1 MAENDCICTVF
12 TECPHCPEL
21 DIEDLNK
28 KIYDN
33 NKAFVKALETH
44 GYLSSLLNCFV
55 AISFIRTNDKGE
67 DNFNYKPVNFIVQLP
82 SDDQRQL
89 WCLDLTFFEPLH
101 GLSRL
106 LRLIPDKLATA
117 LQIKRVARSN
127 DGEDTDFLFNLL
139 IDLFD
144 RYINITTKKYKIF
157 QYSEPESPDVDRH
170 MIVLSYQTSDYYI
183 SDLIPITYNED
194 TEFPDEAI
202 QVKNFLTLQIDLK
215 DQLIELKEVL
225 KTETSGIYK
234 SKSRR
239 LLQHCDNILRQ
250 LHIFLNFTHPVMVD
264 INRNRTID
272 NDSILRIK
280 NNLQNRSARNFL
292 CDEFNSI
299 IDEDDVY

>member
-44 GYLSSLLNCFV
+44 GYLSNLLNCFV

-139 IDLFD
+139 IDLSD
-144 RYINITTKKYKIF
+144 RFINITTKKYKIF
-157 QYSEPESPDVDRH
+157 QFREPEHPDVDRH
-170 MIVLSYQTSDYYI
+170 MIVLNCQTPDYYI
-183 SDLIPITYNED
+183 SDLIPIIYDED

-202 QVKNFLTLQIDLK
+202 QVKNFLTLQTDLK
-215 DQLIELKEVL
+215 DQLIELREVL

-234 SKSRR
+234 RKSRHF
-239 LLQHCDNILRQ
+239 LEHCSDILRQ
-250 LHIFLNFTHPVMVD
+250 LTIFLNFTQPMMTT
-264 INRNRTID
+264 INRTRIID
-272 NDSILRIK
+272 SDSILRIK
-280 NNLQNRSARNFL
+280 NNLQERSARNFL

-299 IDEDDVY
+299 IDEENVY